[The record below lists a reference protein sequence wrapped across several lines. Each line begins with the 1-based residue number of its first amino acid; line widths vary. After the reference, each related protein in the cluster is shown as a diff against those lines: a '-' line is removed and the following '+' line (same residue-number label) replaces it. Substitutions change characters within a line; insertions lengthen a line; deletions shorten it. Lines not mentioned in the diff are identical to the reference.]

1 MSSRISSLPPT
12 PPSRLAQRRQ
22 PSALPAW
29 VFLVLI
35 LFFAPLVVLHEPVFG
50 DGRGLIAAGAGVS
63 VGLCIALI
71 ASVWRWRPLSI
82 FAAVLTAYFLVGGPA
97 ALPTTT
103 LFGVLPTAQT
113 IQALALGVVRS
124 WKDLLTVEPPASQYV
139 GPALVPWM
147 SGLVA
152 ACLAGYFTV
161 YRGKGILGSVPMIL
175 FAMVGIGWGLA
186 GQFPSPLPTIVWICA
201 LLAWWAFLGQK
212 ERIRTGEDIVIG
224 RRAVAAASGQ
234 TVSALTATRSHSA
247 SVNVGRQMVTAMVSV
262 VVVALG
268 TGLSLSTLGSWTQ
281 RVVLRDVV
289 DPPLKVYE
297 FPSPLS
303 AFRRLSTDLK
313 EETLIEVSEL
323 PDGARLRIAALEVY
337 DGTTF
342 GIAPAE
348 STGRAGYV
356 PAGVDLPFARIPEGA
371 PSLDLQVKTFHLSGP
386 WLPTVGMPLRLEFGG
401 DSSEEQQDGLYFDRW
416 ADAALTANSSQEQTY
431 WLRAAIPP
439 VWSDG
444 QLSGVPSVP
453 IVAPKDQQVPH
464 AVGDLAAKVTQAE
477 RSSLG
482 KARAIERYLS
492 KEGFYSNED
501 HAQSRPGHRAD
512 RLLRMLEAEQLI
524 GDDEQYAAL
533 MALMLHSL
541 GINARVVMGAYPD
554 AYEPGALS
562 LRGADMHVWVE
573 VEFEGVGWGRFDPTP
588 PRDQVPQTEV
598 PKPRSVPRPQVLQPP
613 EPPEEPAELP
623 PGTSD
628 RGAKSDSRDAYPI
641 PWGMIAGVS
650 GILLLLA
657 APFLAIV
664 VWKAM
669 RRRSRRRGEPR
680 RVMSGCWDEIVDL
693 AVDSGARV
701 DPAWTR
707 QETAWTLAKSVWA
720 VSAAGQGSAGAEGT
734 PWEGDLDG
742 LPRVVEIAQV
752 VDYGTFSGVAVSDDQ
767 AAALWGEVIGAR
779 GALNRKQS
787 WVQRMKRRLSLRS
800 LRERRRQKG
809 KARRRVKR

>member
-1 MSSRISSLPPT
+1 MSSRVSP
-12 PPSRLAQRRQ
+12 PPSPTRMSRRRKA
-22 PSALPAW
+22 SALPVWA
-29 VFLVLI
+29 FLVLI
-35 LFFAPLVVLHEPVFG
+35 LFFAPLVFLHEPVFG
-50 DGRGLIAAGAGVS
+50 HGRGLIAAGAGVG
-63 VGLCIALI
+63 VGLFIALI

-82 FAAVLTAYFLVGGPA
+82 LATVLSVYFLLGGA
-97 ALPTTT
+97 VALPTTT
-103 LFGVLPTAQT
+103 LFGVLPTGAT

-124 WKDLLTVEPPASQYV
+124 WKDLLTVEPPAGQYV

-186 GQFPSPLPTIVWICA
+186 GEFPSALPTIVWICA

-247 SVNVGRQMVTAMVSV
+247 SVNVGRQMLTAIVAV
-262 VVVALG
+262 LVVALG
-268 TGLSLSTLGSWTQ
+268 TSMSVSMLGSWTQ
-281 RVVLRDVV
+281 RIVLRDVV

-303 AFRRLSTDLK
+303 AYRRLSTDLK

-323 PDGARLRIAALEVY
+323 PEGARVRLAALDVY

-348 STGRAGYV
+348 STGRSGYV
-356 PAGVDLPFARIPEGA
+356 PVGIDLPLATIPEGS
-371 PSLDLQVKTFHLSGP
+371 PSFDLQISTHQLTGP

-401 DSSEEQQDGLYFDRW
+401 EASKERQAGLYFDRW
-416 ADAALTANSSQEQTY
+416 ADAALTAEPTKDGSF
-431 WLRAAIPP
+431 WLRTVLPP

-444 QLSGVPSVP
+444 QLSGVPSAPLVG
-453 IVAPKDQQVPH
+453 PKDQLVPH
-464 AVGDLAAKVTQAE
+464 SVVDLAAKVTQAE

-512 RLLRMLEAEQLI
+512 RLQRMLEAEQLI

-554 AYEPGALS
+554 AYAPGPVD

-628 RGAKSDSRDAYPI
+628 KGAKSDSRDTFPI
-641 PWGMIAGVS
+641 PWGMIASVS

-657 APFLAIV
+657 APFVLIAL
-664 VWKAM
+664 WKAL
-669 RRRSRRRGEPR
+669 RRRSRRRGQPR
-680 RVMSGCWDEIVDL
+680 EVMSGCWDEIVDL

-707 QETAWTLAKSVWA
+707 QETAWTLATSVWDA
-720 VSAAGQGSAGAEGT
+720 SAAYSRSGQSGT
-734 PWEGDLDG
+734 PWEGDVDG
-742 LPRVVEIAQV
+742 LPRVVEIAQI
-752 VDYGTFSGVAVSDDQ
+752 VDYGTFSGVPVSGEQ
-767 AAALWGEVIGAR
+767 ATALWGEVSGAR

-787 WVQRMKRRLSLRS
+787 WVQRLKRRLSLRS
-800 LRERRRQKG
+800 LKARRRQRR

>member
-1 MSSRISSLPPT
+1 MSSRVSPLPAM
-12 PPSRLAQRRQ
+12 PPSRMSKRRRGRV
-22 PSALPAW
+22 LPLW
-29 VFLVLI
+29 TFLVL
-35 LFFAPLVVLHEPVFG
+35 LVFFSPLVLLHEPVFG
-50 DGRGLIAAGAGVS
+50 NGRGLIAAGVGVG
-63 VGLCIALI
+63 VGLAIALI
-71 ASVWRWRPLSI
+71 ASVWHWHRLSV
-82 FAAVLTAYFLVGGPA
+82 FATVLSAYFLLGGA
-97 ALPTTT
+97 VALPTTT
-103 LFGVLPTAQT
+103 LFGVLPTSAT
-113 IQALALGVVRS
+113 IQGLAVGVVRS
-124 WKDLLTVEPPASQYV
+124 WKDLLTVAPPAGQYV

-147 SGLVA
+147 SGLVL
-152 ACLAGYFTV
+152 ACVTGYVTV

-186 GQFPSPLPTIVWICA
+186 GEFPSAVPTIVWMCA

-234 TVSALTATRSHSA
+234 TVSAMTATRSHSA
-247 SVNVGRQMVTAMVSV
+247 SVNVGRQMLTAIAAVL
-262 VVVALG
+262 VVALG
-268 TGLSLSTLGSWTQ
+268 TNVSVSILGSWTQ
-281 RVVLRDVV
+281 RIVLRDVV

-303 AFRRLSTDLK
+303 AYRRLSTDLK

-323 PDGARLRIAALEVY
+323 PEGARVRVAALDVY

-356 PAGVDLPFARIPEGA
+356 PVGIDLPFAQVPDG
-371 PSLDLQVKTFHLSGP
+371 SSTLDLQVKTHHLTGP
-386 WLPTVGMPLRLEFGG
+386 WLPTVGMPLRFEFGG
-401 DSSEEQQDGLYFDRW
+401 ESSKERQAGLYFDRW
-416 ADAALTANSSQEQTY
+416 ADAALTAGPAHDGAY
-431 WLRAAIPP
+431 WVRAAIPP

-444 QLSGVPSVP
+444 QLSGVPSAP
-453 IVAPKDQQVPH
+453 IVGPKDRQVPQ
-464 AVGDLAAKVTQAE
+464 AVVDLAAKVTQAE

-541 GINARVVMGAYPD
+541 GVNARVVMGAYPD
-554 AYEPGALS
+554 AYEPGPIS

-628 RGAKSDSRDAYPI
+628 RGAKSDSRETFPI
-641 PWGMIAGVS
+641 PWEIIAGVG
-650 GILLLLA
+650 GILLLVA
-657 APFLAIV
+657 APFMAILLL
-664 VWKAM
+664 KAT

-680 RVMSGCWDEIVDL
+680 EVMSGCWDEIVDL
-693 AVDSGARV
+693 AVDSGARM
-701 DPAWTR
+701 DASWTR
-707 QETAWTLAKSVWA
+707 QETAWTLARSVWGA
-720 VSAAGQGSAGAEGT
+720 SSLEQGAGQSAT
-734 PWEGDLDG
+734 PWEGDVNG
-742 LPRVVEIAQV
+742 VPRVVEIAQV
-752 VDYGTFSGVAVSDDQ
+752 VDFGTFSGVPVSDEQ
-767 AAALWGEVIGAR
+767 AAALWGEIAGAR

-787 WVQRMKRRLSLRS
+787 WLQRMKRRMSLRS
-800 LRERRRQKG
+800 LKARRRQKR
-809 KARRRVKR
+809 KARRRVKQ